1 MSTYARPLPPTEPLM
16 FLRYR
21 LARCEDLARYYDA
34 AEAGQWSRE
43 RDDRQA
49 NEATMRSIGLQ
60 IAALQDQTT
69 ATHHEGAAA

>member
-1 MSTYARPLPPTEPLM
+1 MNTITTPAEPLM

-43 RDDRQA
+43 RADREA
-49 NEATMRSIGLQ
+49 NEAAIKSISLQ
-60 IAALQDQTT
+60 IAALREQSL
-69 ATHHEGAAA
+69 